1 MNFIENINLIEGRSV
16 RAGEGAAKVASIL
29 GKEASAHCFHYC
41 APTHG
46 GWGVIRTAM
55 LVPEMY
61 MLFVCPAACGRHGAI
76 AAIEQGCK
84 DRVGYLCIEENE
96 VVLGSYQEAIR
107 EAIPQLL
114 DRLNPK
120 PKAFMVV
127 VSCIDDL
134 LGTDYEEMIAD
145 FESTFRIPFRL
156 GRMNP
161 ISQDT
166 KLPPALRIQ
175 RDMYDFLEP
184 PEEPGRFIAHIG
196 AFQPIQAW
204 SEIRRLLHENAG
216 LDLRHISEFDSFA
229 EFQHLASAK
238 MGLITRP
245 EGVEAA
251 QNLRR
256 KIGMPFLFAPTSFSY
271 ASIAETYEKISD
283 QLGCDLDLSGPIFSR
298 KIAEGKCADLAKKYS
313 ISIDDSAT
321 CSPFDMARALVEAG
335 FCVKEIFTHKL
346 PSYELRALEWLA
358 KNSPETRI
366 TSPIH
371 HSNSWSR
378 SASASSDI
386 AIGFTAGYLSQAT
399 HVVPMAFD
407 EGLFGH
413 HGMQSLLDQIAMAT
427 GAPNHGGLES
437 MVRSYGFVV

>member
-107 EAIPQLL
+107 EALPRLL
-114 DRLNPK
+114 DRLDPK

-134 LGTDYEEMIAD
+134 LGTDYEDMISE

-161 ISQDT
+161 ISLDN
-166 KLPPALRIQ
+166 KLPPGLRIQ

-184 PEEPGRFIAHIG
+184 AAEPGRFIAHVG
-196 AFQPIQAW
+196 AFQPIHAG
-204 SEIRRLLHENAG
+204 SEIRQLLHENAG

-229 EFQHLASAK
+229 EFQHLASARI
-238 MGLITRP
+238 GLVTRP

-256 KIGMPFLFAPTSFSY
+256 KIGLPFLFAPTSFSY
-271 ASIAETYEKISD
+271 AAIAEAYDKLAD
-283 QLGCDLDLSGPIFSR
+283 QLGYDFDLGGSIASR
-298 KIAEGKCADLAKKYS
+298 KIAEEKSGDLAGKYS

-335 FCVKEIFTHKL
+335 FGVKEIFTHKL
-346 PSYELRALEWLA
+346 PSYERRALEWLA

-386 AIGFTAGYLSQAT
+386 AIGFTAAYLSQAK

-413 HGMQSLLDQIAMAT
+413 HGMQTLLDQIAVAA
-427 GAPNHGGLES
+427 GAPNRDGLEN